1 MSILRVKANGT
12 GRVVSW
18 NALKRGELR
27 DASPIQRMICLT
39 TVLPDVIND
48 VLETTKNADPHS
60 RVTCVVA
67 NGPTSASLDL
77 AIIGSDFEVTCARR
91 LVRGMFPLNPFAAEF
106 GRNYDVVVTIN
117 ATPAM
122 EASLTTRLR
131 SRYQCSECSRQTGR
145 DRAQQGDP

>member
-18 NALKRGELR
+18 NALKRDELR
-27 DASPIQRMICLT
+27 DASPIERMICLT

-48 VLETTKNADPHS
+48 VLETTKDCDPHR

-67 NGPTSASLDL
+67 NGPTSAALDL
-77 AIIGSDFEVTCARR
+77 AIIGGEFEVNCARR

-117 ATPAM
+117 AKPAL
-122 EASLTTRLR
+122 EASLTMRLR
-131 SRYQCSECSRQTGR
+131 SRYQCSEFGRQRGP
-145 DRAQQGDP
+145 DLAQEGDL